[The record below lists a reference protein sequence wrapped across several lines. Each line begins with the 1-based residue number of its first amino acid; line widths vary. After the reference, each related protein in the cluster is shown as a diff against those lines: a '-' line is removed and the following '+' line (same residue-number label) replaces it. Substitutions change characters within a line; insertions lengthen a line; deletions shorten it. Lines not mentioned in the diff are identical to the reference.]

1 MTKIYEL
8 LALFLLGVGTTG
20 TLSYVIR
27 ITPKL
32 HKAGFALLILLF
44 IILVLLI
51 VLDDAVKNHLKT
63 NYYTYILYVVG
74 LALIVLA
81 GGVIQWL

>member
-8 LALFLLGVGTTG
+8 LALFLLGVGMTG
-20 TLSYVIR
+20 SLSYIIR
-27 ITPKL
+27 ITEKL
-32 HKAGFALLILLF
+32 HKAGLALLILLF

-51 VLDDAVKNHLKT
+51 ILDDAVKNHLKT

-74 LALIVLA
+74 FALIILA